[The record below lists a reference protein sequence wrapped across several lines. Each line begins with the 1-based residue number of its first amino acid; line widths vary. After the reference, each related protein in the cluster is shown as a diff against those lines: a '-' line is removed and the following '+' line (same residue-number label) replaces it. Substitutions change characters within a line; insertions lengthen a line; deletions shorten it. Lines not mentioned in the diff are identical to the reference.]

1 MERRQLAAL
10 LAVELRRQRR
20 VTARL
25 LLSTAVIAGVFWLA
39 GKRGP
44 DTGFA
49 IALGMGFGAA
59 LIVPVGVTKDRL
71 EGTLAFLTGLPTRP
85 STIAAARFAAVA
97 VTTLPWAVVAAGGL
111 AWVAAAFQE
120 APPPGWV
127 ALGALPLAWVAF
139 TTVGWILTGV
149 FSRWD
154 LAQLLGVPIVVAVI
168 ALLVLPRL
176 AGPLLPAD
184 PAAWFDT
191 FFASPWGPLAMAG
204 AALLVAA
211 AGGGA
216 AFGLAV
222 HGIGM
227 YRPDPASF

>member
-10 LAVELRRQRR
+10 LTVELRRQRR

-25 LLSTAVIAGVFWLA
+25 FVSTAVIAAVFWLA

-111 AWVAAAFQE
+111 GWVAAAFPG
-120 APPPGWV
+120 APPPAWV
-127 ALGALPLAWVAF
+127 ALGALPLAWAGF
-139 TTVGWILTGV
+139 TTIGWILTGV

-168 ALLVLPRL
+168 ALLLIPRV
-176 AGPLLPAD
+176 ARPLLPAD
-184 PAAWFDT
+184 PAAWFGT
-191 FFASPWGPLAMAG
+191 FFASPWGPLGVASAV
-204 AALLVAA
+204 LLVAA
-211 AGGGA
+211 AAGA
-216 AFGLAV
+216 AAFALAV
-222 HGIGM
+222 HGIAT